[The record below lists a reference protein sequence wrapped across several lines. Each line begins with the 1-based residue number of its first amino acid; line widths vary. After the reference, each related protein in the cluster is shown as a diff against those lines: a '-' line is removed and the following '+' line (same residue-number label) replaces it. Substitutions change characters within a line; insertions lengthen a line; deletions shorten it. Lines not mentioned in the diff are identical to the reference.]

1 VLNVYGPDWR
11 ERSALG
17 LPVPAEALAR
27 RVRRATRALSMER
40 PVVLV
45 GDPSH
50 GRLLGRCG
58 ESAGVYHCTDDFAAG
73 DPAHADSIR
82 RDEDATVA
90 AADVVLC
97 VSEPLKDRLAP
108 RTRRTLVLPNAVD
121 VEAMRRFAA
130 EPAPPRGWVSPP
142 GPRVVYAGYLNRRV
156 DVEAL
161 AHAVAANPSLS
172 FVFVGAGRPPGGTGD
187 ALGALAA
194 APNAYWLGWRDRR
207 DLAWIVSRCDLG
219 LVPYRLDEF
228 NRSCSPLKVHEYA
241 ALGVPVLATPIPAT
255 AGLGDAIRV
264 ADAGSFAAA
273 IPEELAAA
281 PARRVL
287 LDALVMPH
295 SWDLRAETVAAALG
309 VLPRPVADR

>member
-11 ERSALG
+11 ERSDEG
-17 LPVPAEALAR
+17 LPVPAEALAH
-27 RVRRATRALSMER
+27 RVRRAARALSMER

-50 GRLLGRCG
+50 GRLLGHCG

-73 DPAHADSIR
+73 DPARAESIR

-90 AADVVLC
+90 AADLVLC
-97 VSEPLKDRLAP
+97 VSEPLRDRLAP
-108 RTRRTLVLPNAVD
+108 RARRAMLLPNAVD

-130 EPAPPRGWVSPP
+130 EAPPPRGWTPPP

-161 AHAVAANPSLS
+161 AGAVAANPMIS
-172 FVFVGAGRPPGGTGD
+172 FVFVGTDRPPDGSGG
-187 ALGALAA
+187 ALDALAA
-194 APNAYWLGWRDRR
+194 APNAHWLGWRDRR

-219 LVPYRLDEF
+219 LVPYRTDEF

-241 ALGVPVLATPIPAT
+241 ALGVPVLATPLPAT
-255 AGLGDAIRV
+255 VGLADRIRV
-264 ADAGSFAAA
+264 VDAGSFATA
-273 IPEELAAA
+273 IPEELAVAGS
-281 PARRVL
+281 RRAG
-287 LDALVMPH
+287 LDDLVRPH
-295 SWDLRAETVAAALG
+295 SWDLRAETVAATLG
-309 VLPRPVADR
+309 FAPRRPSKR